1 MNATNAMPD
10 NANKASATSN
20 SQSPVQHGNI
30 CIVMIQTSHPGNIG
44 SAARAMKT
52 MGIDD
57 LRLVQPNRFH
67 SPETRAL
74 ASGADSILDKAQHC
88 ETLAEAI
95 ADCHIVIGTSARV
108 DRTLQWP
115 RMDARE
121 CGHFVA
127 ERTTQQKIAIVFG
140 RERSGM
146 TNEELEHCHTLVHI
160 PMAFDFFSL
169 NIAAAIQ
176 IICYECSTAISEQA
190 QTSEANGSDA
200 HDKTVSDEQTLGEA
214 PATQDAMEGFYTHLE
229 QSLIDVDYL
238 DPENP
243 RLLMRRLRRLFS
255 RTTPTQSE
263 VNILRGMLSAF
274 QGRKFQRRS
283 S

>member
-1 MNATNAMPD
+1 MSDTNNSTHPAL
-10 NANKASATSN
+10 NKLN
-20 SQSPVQHGNI
+20 NI

-52 MGIDD
+52 MGIHD
-57 LRLVQPNRFH
+57 LRLVQPNRFN

-74 ASGADSILDKAQHC
+74 ASGADDILDNARHC

-95 ADCHIVIGTSARV
+95 ADCHVVIGTSARA

-127 ERTTQQKIAIVFG
+127 DKTTTQKIALVFG

-176 IICYECSTAISEQA
+176 IVCYECSTAIREQVNNANAHANSAASE
-190 QTSEANGSDA
+190 T
-200 HDKTVSDEQTLGEA
+200 DEQTLGEA
-214 PATQDAMEGFYTHLE
+214 PATQAAMESFYTHLE
-229 QSLIDVDYL
+229 QSLIDVEYL

-243 RLLMRRLRRLFS
+243 RLLMRRLRRLFG